1 MKKMTKTLF
10 AIVAL
15 AFVAGCAARPD
26 LNAIRSMPSK
36 GDAFQQALHGEYLV
50 LAKWEEDQGDYDSA
64 DYYVAKAKMAAEGKA
79 VAPTEM
85 KERKIPTSA
94 IADLNA
100 ARARL
105 MGALAAT
112 ASKKAPA
119 DAARAQ
125 TMFDCWMEQQEENFQ
140 PEDIALCRSGFEG
153 AMRNIEA
160 KPAAKPAPK
169 PAALPGPFI
178 VYFAH
183 NSAKLD
189 AAAMKVIADAVA
201 AKGASKAGSIVASGH
216 TDLSGTN
223 GYNSGLAKR
232 RAAAVAKAIAAKGV
246 KKDQVRTQA
255 FGEDEPAVK
264 TADGTK
270 EPRNRRVEIRLA
282 K

>member
-1 MKKMTKTLF
+1 MEKMTKTLF

-85 KERKIPTSA
+85 KERKIPAGA

-100 ARARL
+100 ARTRL

-112 ASKKAPA
+112 AAKKAPA

-160 KPAAKPAPK
+160 KPAPAPK

-201 AKGASKAGSIVASGH
+201 AKAASKAGTMVVTGH
-216 TDLSGTN
+216 TDMSGKT
-223 GYNSGLAKR
+223 GYNEGLSKR
-232 RAAAVAKAIAAKGV
+232 RAAVVSKAIMAKGL
-246 KKDQVRTQA
+246 KQYQVFAQS

-264 TADGTK
+264 TADGVK

>member
-10 AIVAL
+10 AFIAVA
-15 AFVAGCAARPD
+15 FIAGCAARPD
-26 LNAIRSMPSK
+26 LNAIRTMPSK

-64 DYYVAKAKMAAEGKA
+64 DYYAMKAKMAAEGKA

-85 KERKIPTSA
+85 KERKIPAGA

-100 ARARL
+100 ARTRL

-160 KPAAKPAPK
+160 KPKPAPAK

-216 TDLSGTN
+216 TDLSGSK

-232 RAAAVAKAIAAKGV
+232 RAAAVAKAIMAKGV

>member
-64 DYYVAKAKMAAEGKA
+64 DYYVMKAKMAAEGKV

-100 ARARL
+100 ARTRL

-160 KPAAKPAPK
+160 KPAPAPK
-169 PAALPGPFI
+169 PAAALPGPFI

-216 TDLSGTN
+216 TDLSGTK

-246 KKDQVRTQA
+246 KKDQVRTQS
-255 FGEDEPAVK
+255 FGQDEPAVK
-264 TADGTK
+264 TADGVK

>member
-10 AIVAL
+10 AFIAVA
-15 AFVAGCAARPD
+15 FIAGCAARPD
-26 LNAIRSMPSK
+26 INAIRSMPSK

-64 DYYVAKAKMAAEGKA
+64 DYYVMKAKMAAEGKA

-85 KERKIPTSA
+85 KERKIPASA

-100 ARARL
+100 ARTRL

-160 KPAAKPAPK
+160 KPAPAPK
-169 PAALPGPFI
+169 PAAAFPGPFI

-201 AKGASKAGSIVASGH
+201 AKAASKAGTMVVTGH
-216 TDLSGTN
+216 TDLSGKT
-223 GYNSGLAKR
+223 GYNEGLAKR
-232 RAAAVAKAIAAKGV
+232 RAAVVSKAIMAKGL
-246 KKDQVRTQA
+246 KQYQVFAQS

-264 TADGTK
+264 TADGVK